1 MNETTGELELLEDF
15 CVAETVPDQFAAAE
29 TFAPPRQLSVPCS
42 MVPVPFALFPVPC
55 SPFPV

>member
-29 TFAPPRQLSVPCS
+29 TFAPLRLQSVPCS
-42 MVPVPFALFPVPC
+42 LFPV
-55 SPFPV
+55 